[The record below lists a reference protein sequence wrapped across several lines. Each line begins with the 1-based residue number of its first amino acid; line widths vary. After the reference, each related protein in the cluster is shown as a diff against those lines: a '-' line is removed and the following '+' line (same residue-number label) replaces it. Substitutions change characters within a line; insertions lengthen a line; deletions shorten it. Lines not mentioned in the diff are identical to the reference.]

1 MYADM
6 TYSTR
11 DEWLAARRSGIG
23 GSDAAAVL
31 GLSRWLSPLDVYL
44 AKIGEGGDPEDTPA
58 MYWGRRLERV
68 ILEAYVEQTGVAVDA
83 PTGVYRML
91 RSTERP
97 WQLYSPD
104 GIADDRLI
112 EIKTTRTSEGWGEPG
127 TDDVPDDYAI
137 QVQHGMAVTGLQRC
151 DVAVLIGGSDFRVY
165 TVERDDKLIAD
176 LIAAEAAFWARV
188 ERRDPPPPR
197 TYTEAQRLWGRAS
210 PPRVPVY
217 ATDEA
222 EAAYRELL
230 SVRDQL
236 AELERRKEELQA
248 ILCAEMADR
257 GDTLIGASGQP
268 IATWT
273 VVKPRESFDAR
284 TFATDHPDLHA
295 AYLRVGQPTR
305 RFNLKTTKET
315 A

>member
-31 GLSRWLSPLDVYL
+31 GLSRWRSPLDVYL
-44 AKIGEGGDPEDTPA
+44 DKTGEGGDPEDTPA

-68 ILEAYVEQTGVAVDA
+68 ILEAYVEQTGLAVDA
-83 PTGVYRML
+83 PVGVYRML

-104 GIADDRLI
+104 GMASDRLI
-112 EIKTTRTSEGWGEPG
+112 EIKTARTSEGWGEPG
-127 TDDVPDDYAI
+127 SDEVPDAYAI
-137 QVQHGMAVTGLQRC
+137 QVQHGMAVAGLPRC
-151 DVAVLIGGSDFRVY
+151 DVAVLIGGSDFRIY
-165 TVERDDKLIAD
+165 TVERDAALIAH
-176 LIAAEAAFWARV
+176 LIAAEAAFWRRV

-197 TYTEAQRLWGRAS
+197 TYAEATRMWGRSS
-210 PPRVPVY
+210 PPRAPVY

-230 SVRDQL
+230 HVREQL
-236 AELERRKEELQA
+236 SALSEREEALKA
-248 ILCAEMADR
+248 VLCSEMADR

-273 VVKPRESFDAR
+273 LVKPRESFDAR
-284 TFATDHPDLHA
+284 TFAKDHPDLHA
-295 AYLRVGQPTR
+295 AYLRTGAPTR
-305 RFNLKTTKET
+305 RFTLKTNKET
-315 A
+315 T

>member
-31 GLSRWLSPLDVYL
+31 GLSRWRSPLDVYL
-44 AKIGEGGDPEDTPA
+44 DKTGEGGDTEDAPA

-68 ILEAYVEQTGVAVDA
+68 ILEAYVEQTGLAVDA
-83 PTGVYRML
+83 PVGVYRML
-91 RSTERP
+91 RSSERP

-104 GIADDRLI
+104 GMASDRLI
-112 EIKTTRTSEGWGEPG
+112 EIKTARTSEGWGEPG
-127 TDDVPDDYAI
+127 TDEVPDDYAI

-165 TVERDDKLIAD
+165 TVERDDALIAH

-197 TYTEAQRLWGRAS
+197 TYAEATRMWGRSS
-210 PPRVPVY
+210 PPRAPVY

-222 EAAYRELL
+222 EAAHRELVA
-230 SVRDQL
+230 VREQMATL
-236 AELERRKEELQA
+236 TEREEALRAVICAEL
-248 ILCAEMADR
+248 ADK
-257 GDTLIGASGQP
+257 GDTLIGSDGQP
-268 IATWT
+268 LATWT
-273 VVKPRESFDAR
+273 AVKARESFDCKA
-284 TFATDHPDLHA
+284 FAKDHPDLHA

-305 RFNLKTTKET
+305 RFTLKNTKET
-315 A
+315 S

>member
-11 DEWLAARRSGIG
+11 DEWLAARRAGIG

-31 GLSRWLSPLDVYL
+31 GLSPWSSPLDVYL
-44 AKIGEGGDPEDTPA
+44 AKIGEAVDPADTPA
-58 MYWGRRLERV
+58 MAWGRRLERV
-68 ILEAYVEQTGVAVDA
+68 ILDAYVEQAGVSVDA
-83 PTGVYRML
+83 PVGVYRLL
-91 RSTERP
+91 RSSTRP
-97 WQLYSPD
+97 WQIYSPD
-104 GIADDRLI
+104 AMADDRLV
-112 EIKTTRTSEGWGEPG
+112 EIKTARTSEGWGEPG
-127 TDDVPDDYAI
+127 TGDVPDVYAI
-137 QVQHGMAVTGLQRC
+137 QVQHGMAVTGLPRC

-165 TVERDDKLIAD
+165 TVERDDALIAD
-176 LIAAEAAFWARV
+176 LIAAEASFWRRV
-188 ERRDPPPPR
+188 EARDPPPPR

-248 ILCAEMADR
+248 LLCAEMADR

-268 IATWT
+268 IASWT
-273 VVKPRESFDAR
+273 VIKPRETFDSKAFSR
-284 TFATDHPDLHA
+284 DHPDLYA

-305 RFNLKTTKET
+305 RFNIKTTKET
-315 A
+315 S

>member
-1 MYADM
+1 MA
-6 TYSTR
+6 S
-11 DEWLAARRSGIG
+11 
-23 GSDAAAVL
+23 
-31 GLSRWLSPLDVYL
+31 
-44 AKIGEGGDPEDTPA
+44 
-58 MYWGRRLERV
+58 
-68 ILEAYVEQTGVAVDA
+68 
-83 PTGVYRML
+83 
-91 RSTERP
+91 
-97 WQLYSPD
+97 
-104 GIADDRLI
+104 DRLI
-112 EIKTTRTSEGWGEPG
+112 EIKTARTSEGWGEPG
-127 TDDVPDDYAI
+127 SDEVPDAYAI
-137 QVQHGMAVTGLQRC
+137 QVQHGMAVAGHARC

-165 TVERDDKLIAD
+165 TVERDDKLIAH
-176 LIAAEAAFWARV
+176 LTAAEAAFW
-188 ERRDPPPPR
+188 RRIETLDAPPPR

-248 ILCAEMADR
+248 ILCAEMADK

-273 VVKPRESFDAR
+273 VVKARESFDAKS
-284 TFATDHPDLHA
+284 FGKDHPDLYA

-305 RFNLKTTKET
+305 RFNIKTAKET
-315 A
+315 S

>member
-1 MYADM
+1 M

-31 GLSRWLSPLDVYL
+31 GLSRWRSPLDVYL
-44 AKIGEGGDPEDTPA
+44 DKTGEAGDPEDTPA

-68 ILEAYVEQTGVAVDA
+68 ILEAYVEQTGLAVDA
-83 PTGVYRML
+83 PVGVYRLL
-91 RSTERP
+91 RSSERP

-104 GIADDRLI
+104 AMADDRLV
-112 EIKTTRTSEGWGEPG
+112 EIKTARTSEGWGEPG
-127 TDDVPDDYAI
+127 TDEVPDDYAI

-165 TVERDDKLIAD
+165 TVERDDALIAH

-197 TYTEAQRLWGRAS
+197 TYTEAQRLWGRS
-210 PPRVPVY
+210 EPPRSPVY
-217 ATDEA
+217 ATDEV

-248 ILCAEMADR
+248 LLCAEMADR

-273 VVKPRESFDAR
+273 LVKARETFDAKS
-284 TFATDHPDLHA
+284 FGKDHPDLYA
-295 AYLRVGQPTR
+295 AYLRTGAPTR
-305 RFNLKTTKET
+305 RFNIKTAKET
-315 A
+315 S

>member
-1 MYADM
+1 MYTTQDCA
-6 TYSTR
+6 TR
-11 DEWLAARRSGIG
+11 EYWLLERRTGIG

-31 GLSRWLSPLDVYL
+31 GLSRWRSPLDVYL
-44 AKIGEGGDPEDTPA
+44 EKTGTDVEITDTPA

-83 PTGVYRML
+83 PVGVYRML
-91 RSTERP
+91 RSSTRP
-97 WQLYSPD
+97 WQIYSPD
-104 GIADDRLI
+104 GMAADRLV
-112 EIKTTRTSEGWGEPG
+112 EIKTARTAEGWGEPG
-127 TDDVPDDYAI
+127 TDEVPDDYAI
-137 QVQHGMAVTGLQRC
+137 QVQHGMAVTGLPRC

-165 TVERDDKLIAD
+165 TVERDNALIAD
-176 LIAAEAAFWARV
+176 LIAAEAAFWQRV

-230 SVRDQL
+230 HVREQL
-236 AELERRKEELQA
+236 SALSEREEALKA
-248 ILCAEMADR
+248 VLCSEMADR

-268 IATWT
+268 IASWT
-273 VVKPRESFDAR
+273 VIKPRETFDSKAFSR
-284 TFATDHPDLHA
+284 DHPDLYA
-295 AYLRVGQPTR
+295 AYMRVGQPTR
-305 RFNLKTTKET
+305 RFTLKNTKET
-315 A
+315 S